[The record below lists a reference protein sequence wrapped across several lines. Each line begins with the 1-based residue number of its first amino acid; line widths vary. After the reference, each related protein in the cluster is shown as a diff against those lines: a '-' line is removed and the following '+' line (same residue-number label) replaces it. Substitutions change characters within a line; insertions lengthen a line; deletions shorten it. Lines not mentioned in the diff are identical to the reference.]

1 MIILPRQA
9 RGKHREN
16 SEGGAFSYRWNG
28 SDAFTCHAGVGRR
41 FCAAVAAAATVVVSS
56 AAAQAAVSRG
66 DYSVDRSAAM
76 AATQTTLSRASI
88 TIDCSSQQ
96 RRFRGGAS
104 GRGGD
109 KTAAAV
115 S

>member
-1 MIILPRQA
+1 
-9 RGKHREN
+9 
-16 SEGGAFSYRWNG
+16 
-28 SDAFTCHAGVGRR
+28 
-41 FCAAVAAAATVVVSS
+41 
-56 AAAQAAVSRG
+56 
-66 DYSVDRSAAM
+66 M

-109 KTAAAV
+109 ETAAAV